1 MPSSDITLSIQEADR
16 LVIIGAVVEKRM
28 KQCEAAMRLG
38 LTDRQMRR
46 LAVRYERDGSAGLA
60 SRRRGHRAG
69 NAIAAETRDYII
81 RTSRRAQ
88 AVGRPMRV
96 AASKALTRVRA
107 RPSRTAQD
115 AICTV
120 RHPVAPTEPSA
131 TPRSKEKPT
140 RQLRAVHRCTA
151 SEPCWRIWSE

>member
-38 LTDRQMRR
+38 LTDRQVRR

-81 RTSRRAQ
+81 RTLLPAQ
-88 AVGRPMRV
+88 DLS
-96 AASKALTRVRA
+96 AADCVRSFKALTRVERAFRTLKTDDLQVRPIWSHRRRHLPAHGARKPPA
-107 RPSRTAQD
+107 RP
-115 AICTV
+115 
-120 RHPVAPTEPSA
+120 
-131 TPRSKEKPT
+131 
-140 RQLRAVHRCTA
+140 RAVHRCTA